1 MTILFVTGHPAQIH
15 NFRVAKQLLE
25 RKGHK
30 VVWVASAKEISFQL
44 LELYGIKATE
54 IQRPKKGILNK
65 IKTLLVNAFII
76 YKLIKKEKVDMVVSR
91 VSPFAALAAFWLR
104 KPHIALAD
112 TEVSGFYDTFFSRMV
127 DVLITSKTFKRDLR
141 KDQIKIPANIELFY
155 LHPNHYKAKDDVF
168 NYLDLEKGDPF
179 VVLRFV
185 SWGAYHDVGMH
196 GYNEEQKI
204 KAVQSFEKFGKVFIS
219 SEGELPEILKPY
231 QIKIPFDHIHDALYH
246 ARLFL
251 GEGASM
257 AAEAAILG
265 TPAIFLNDIWSGNG
279 EDMEKYGIFYGFK
292 SNLKDQESSIAK
304 GMELLQ
310 MDNLKDWMKSNLDK
324 YMSDKIDAS
333 AFLVWF
339 IENYPTSKKEMLTN
353 PSAFE
358 KFKPLNASINQL

>member
-1 MTILFVTGHPAQIH
+1 
-15 NFRVAKQLLE
+15 
-25 RKGHK
+25 
-30 VVWVASAKEISFQL
+30 
-44 LELYGIKATE
+44 
-54 IQRPKKGILNK
+54 
-65 IKTLLVNAFII
+65 
-76 YKLIKKEKVDMVVSR
+76 
-91 VSPFAALAAFWLR
+91 
-104 KPHIALAD
+104 
-112 TEVSGFYDTFFSRMV
+112 
-127 DVLITSKTFKRDLR
+127 
-141 KDQIKIPANIELFY
+141 
-155 LHPNHYKAKDDVF
+155 
-168 NYLDLEKGDPF
+168 
-179 VVLRFV
+179 
-185 SWGAYHDVGMH
+185 
-196 GYNEEQKI
+196 
-204 KAVQSFEKFGKVFIS
+204 
-219 SEGELPEILKPY
+219 
-231 QIKIPFDHIHDALYH
+231 
-246 ARLFL
+246 
-251 GEGASM
+251 M

>member
-15 NFRVAKQLLE
+15 NFRVAKKLLE
-25 RKGHK
+25 QKGHK

-44 LELYGIKATE
+44 LELYGIPATE
-54 IQRPKKGILNK
+54 IARPTKGMWNK
-65 IKTLLVNAFII
+65 IKTLLGNAFII
-76 YKLIKKEKVDMVVSR
+76 YKLMKKEKVDMVVSR

-112 TEVSGFYDTFFSRMV
+112 TEVSGFYDTLFSRMV

-155 LHPNHYKAKDDVF
+155 LHPNHYQAKEDVF
-168 NYLDLEKGDPF
+168 NYLGLQKGDSF

-196 GYNEEQKI
+196 GYDEAQKI

-219 SEGELPEILKPY
+219 AEGELPEILKPY
-231 QIKIPFDHIHDALYH
+231 QIKIPFDLIHDALYH
-246 ARLFL
+246 AKLFL

-279 EDMEKYGIFYGFK
+279 EDMQKFGIFYGFK
-292 SNLKDQESSIAK
+292 SHLNDQENSIAK
-304 GMELLQ
+304 GLELLQ
-310 MDNLKDWMKSNLDK
+310 KDDLKEWMKSNTDQ

-333 AFLVWF
+333 SFLVWF
-339 IENYPTSKKEMLTN
+339 IENFPKSKNEVLTVPTALD
-353 PSAFE
+353 
-358 KFKPLNASINQL
+358 KFKSNHVESN